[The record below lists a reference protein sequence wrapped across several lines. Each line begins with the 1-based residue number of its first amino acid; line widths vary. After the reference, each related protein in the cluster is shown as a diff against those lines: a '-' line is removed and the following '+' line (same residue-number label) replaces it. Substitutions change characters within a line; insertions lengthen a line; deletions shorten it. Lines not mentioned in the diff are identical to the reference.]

1 MSRFLVL
8 AGKGRKRCL
17 DLKARSCSS
26 FLPFLAEE
34 TGLGFALGGLRVAAA
49 CGSALAGVP
58 GAGST
63 LVAVQ
68 SNPATR
74 ETSSRSRSEADGLL
88 GVPRAAASAPVWGK
102 GRRFSAVVCRQVN
115 AGGGLACQSAA
126 LPAKGLGREGLA
138 SHVETGTLQR
148 GEGWGYARGR

>member
-1 MSRFLVL
+1 VSRFLVL

-34 TGLGFALGGLRVAAA
+34 TGLGFARGVACSSRLWIRSCRCPRSWVHAG
-49 CGSALAGVP
+49 CGSVQPCHARDVEQITQRSGWFAGC
-58 GAGST
+58 A
-63 LVAVQ
+63 A
-68 SNPATR
+68 
-74 ETSSRSRSEADGLL
+74 
-88 GVPRAAASAPVWGK
+88 RAAASAPVWGK